1 MTRSNTPVVAIDPG
15 AGTHTPG
22 VETPASS
29 HVAANEAPPPIEAT
43 AATAA
48 VDPLCIWIVDDTHLE
63 RESDGAA
70 AEPAP
75 PGVTPCALTQAQAW
89 LTGGAPAWLR
99 ARRID
104 GIIFTHA
111 ADAPATV
118 RRAAR
123 ALRERLCP
131 RDAGGLRELAMA
143 WGHRSVAAAL
153 ARMRPHQQPS
163 FADLARALPRDEEDA
178 RRTARLLWALEHL

>member
-1 MTRSNTPVVAIDPG
+1 MTRSHTPVVAIDPR
-15 AGTHTPG
+15 AGTHALG
-22 VETPASS
+22 VEAAAPRPE
-29 HVAANEAPPPIEAT
+29 AANEAPPPNDP
-43 AATAA
+43 AAAAPA
-48 VDPLCIWIVDDTHLE
+48 VDPLCIWIVDDAQPE
-63 RESDGAA
+63 

-75 PGVTPCALTQAQAW
+75 PGVTRCPLTQAQTW
-89 LTGGAPAWLR
+89 LTAGAPAWLR

-111 ADAPATV
+111 AQAPATV

-143 WGHRSVAAAL
+143 WGHRPLVAAL
-153 ARMRPHQQPS
+153 ARMQPHQQPS